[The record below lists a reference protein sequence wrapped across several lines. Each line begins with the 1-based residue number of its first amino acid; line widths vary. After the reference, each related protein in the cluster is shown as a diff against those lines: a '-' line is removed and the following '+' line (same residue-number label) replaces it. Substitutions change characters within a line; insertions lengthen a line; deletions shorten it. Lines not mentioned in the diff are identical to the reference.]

1 MKTRKC
7 PLCGEEDNF
16 ILLDLGRQ
24 PLANQLFT
32 TEVEAKGAERYD
44 LSLRCCNN
52 CLYVWLNTLVS
63 PEKLFSNNTYL
74 TGVSKETREDM
85 HSFAEDCIKSC
96 KLSSGDSVM
105 DIASNDGT
113 LLSFFKE
120 TDLNVVG
127 VEPSKNAYKI
137 AMSKGITTLNRFFDE
152 SLSYEILHDYGKLDL
167 ITATNLI
174 THIED
179 PKEFLDDCKVILKPN
194 GSIVLEFYYFE
205 SLISNV
211 AFDQIYHEH
220 VSYFNFQV
228 FNNLVKRVGL
238 EIYDAKLVRSQGGS
252 LRVFVG
258 FPGRHKVTNRVAN
271 LLQSEGELEMIKE
284 RYLEFARM
292 AITKATEIRNYLSS
306 VADNNLKIYGYGA
319 SAKAT
324 VVTNFM
330 GIDNHTVMAI
340 ADRSPLK
347 QSKFIPGTGI
357 PIIMPD
363 KLSGFNPDVI
373 VIFSWNLK
381 DEIIDYLNT
390 IVATP
395 SEVVTFTP
403 SLEKITLHKKEGGL

>member
-1 MKTRKC
+1 MRTRKC
-7 PLCGEEDNF
+7 PLCGEEDSF

-24 PLANQLFT
+24 PLANQLCT
-32 TEVEAKGAERYD
+32 TEAKARSAERFD

-63 PEKLFSNNTYL
+63 PEELFSTNTYL

-96 KLSSGDSVM
+96 KLSSGDSII

-120 TDLNVVG
+120 VGLNVVG
-127 VEPSKNAYKI
+127 VEPSKSAFEI
-137 AMSKGITTLNRFFDE
+137 ARSKDITTLNKFFDE
-152 SLSYEILHDYGKLDL
+152 SLGYNILSDYGKFDL

-179 PKEFLDDCKVILKPN
+179 PKGFLNECKVILKLN
-194 GSIVLEFYYFE
+194 GSIALEFYYFE

-228 FNNLVKRVGL
+228 FNDLVKRVDL
-238 EIYDAKLVRSQGGS
+238 EIYDAKLVGSQGGS

-258 FPGRHKVTNRVAN
+258 FPGRHKVSNRVTN
-271 LLQSEGELEMIKE
+271 LLQTEGTPKMIKE
-284 RYLEFARM
+284 RYMEFARM
-292 AITKATEIRNYLSS
+292 TATKANEIKNYLSS
-306 VADNNLKIYGYGA
+306 IANNNLKIYGYGA

-324 VVTNFM
+324 VVTNFT
-330 GIDNHTVMAI
+330 GIDSHTILAI

-347 QSKFIPGTGI
+347 QGKFIPGTGI
-357 PIIMPD
+357 PIVTPD
-363 KLSGFNPDVI
+363 KLSSFNPDVI
-373 VIFSWNLK
+373 IIFSWNLK
-381 DEIIDYLNT
+381 NEIINYLND
-390 IVATP
+390 IVAK
-395 SEVVTFTP
+395 SAEVVIFTP
-403 SLEKITLHKKEGGL
+403 SLEKITLHKNEEES

>member
-44 LSLRCCNN
+44 LSLGCCNN

-381 DEIIDYLNT
+381 DEIIDYLNS

>member
-1 MKTRKC
+1 MRTIQC
-7 PLCGEEDNF
+7 PICSEEDNF

-32 TEVEAKGAERYD
+32 TEVEARRAKRYD

-63 PEKLFSNNTYL
+63 PEELFSNNTYL
-74 TGVSKETREDM
+74 TSVSKETREDM
-85 HSFAEDCIKSC
+85 HSFANDCIKSC
-96 KLSSGDSVM
+96 KLSSGDSVI

-120 TDLNVVG
+120 VGLNIIG
-127 VEPSKNAYKI
+127 VEPSKSAFEI
-137 AMSKGITTLNRFFDE
+137 AISKDIPTLNKFFDE
-152 SLSYEILHDYGKLDL
+152 GLSQDILRYYGKFDL

-179 PKEFLDDCKVILKPN
+179 PKGFLENCKVILKPN
-194 GSIVLEFYYFE
+194 GTIALEFYYFE

-220 VSYFNFQV
+220 VSYFDFQV

-258 FPGRHKVTNRVAN
+258 FPDRHKVTNRVTI
-271 LLQSEGELEMIKE
+271 LLQTEGEPKMIKE
-284 RYLEFARM
+284 RYIEFARM
-292 AITKATEIRNYLSS
+292 AINKAAEIKNYLFSL
-306 VADNNLKIYGYGA
+306 ADNNLKIYGYGA

-324 VVTNFM
+324 VVTNFT
-330 GIDNHTVMAI
+330 GIDNHIILAI

-347 QSKFIPGTGI
+347 QGKFIPGNCI
-357 PIIMPD
+357 PIITPD
-363 KLSGFNPDVI
+363 KLSSFNPDVI

-381 DEIIDYLNT
+381 DEIINYLND
-390 IVATP
+390 IVAE
-395 SEVVTFTP
+395 SAEVVIFTP
-403 SLEKITLHKKEGGL
+403 ALEKNTLHKYEGKL